1 MNKVLIECG
10 TLIDKYDLNRDS
22 ILKQLQSMKI
32 DKGTEGFITAYNDD
46 FRYTMIGEIK
56 GNQRVLTNIIK
67 AIAFK
72 EMDNTDLYEF
82 IKKGQGLEKLG

>member
-1 MNKVLIECG
+1 MNKVIIECD
-10 TLIDKYDLNRDS
+10 TLIDKYKLNKDS

-32 DKGTEGFITAYNDD
+32 DKGTESFITAYNDD
-46 FRYTMIGEIK
+46 FRYTLIGEIK
-56 GNQRVLTNIIK
+56 KNQVFLTNIIK

-82 IKKGQGLEKLG
+82 IKKGQGL

>member
-82 IKKGQGLEKLG
+82 IKKGQGL

>member
-1 MNKVLIECG
+1 MNKVIIECD
-10 TLIDKYDLNRDS
+10 TLIDKYKLNKDS

-32 DKGTEGFITAYNDD
+32 DKGTESFITAYNDD
-46 FRYTMIGEIK
+46 FRYTLIGEIK
-56 GNQRVLTNIIK
+56 KNQVFLTNIIK

-82 IKKGQGLEKLG
+82 IKKGQDL

>member
-10 TLIDKYDLNRDS
+10 ALIDKYELNRDS
-22 ILKQLQSMKI
+22 IMEQLQSIKV

-46 FRYTMIGEIK
+46 FRYTLVGEIK
-56 GNQRVLTNIIK
+56 GNKVFLTNIIK
-67 AIAFK
+67 AAAYK

-82 IKKGQGLEKLG
+82 IKYEFIKKV